1 MAFGMVCICV
11 DCDICLKKP
20 FNLLLFPSPYGFENL
35 RTLCLPCH
43 SGKHMWNIE
52 LFFYQLLETARS
64 KASCTPRPRLPN
76 SVSDRPP
83 TSLFQ
88 FVSIFGIFSQAI
100 IHVSCMAFSVRYAK
114 HLESDVSESVGKGI
128 IRLNHSFGST
138 SLKLGKLL
146 DALSKRSVLDGMEGQ
161 TNPNPFFQRSP
172 FRPNYETNSVFFFS
186 ILQSAIS
193 ALVSHQGAPFYRSVL
208 ESRDLC
214 AMSGITLLF
223 VMVCITGKISSIT
236 NFLQVKPLP
245 SRFAKVVF
253 LGIVTINIIACAIC
267 RLIMDNF
274 LFTSKSAE
282 LETVKSDRETQ
293 SKNAADHEE
302 KLLSEE
308 IEYNLKGLR
317 FFCVLI
323 AYFMIDVILS
333 PK

>member
-1 MAFGMVCICV
+1 M
-11 DCDICLKKP
+11 
-20 FNLLLFPSPYGFENL
+20 S
-35 RTLCLPCH
+35 
-43 SGKHMWNIE
+43 
-52 LFFYQLLETARS
+52 
-64 KASCTPRPRLPN
+64 
-76 SVSDRPP
+76 
-83 TSLFQ
+83 
-88 FVSIFGIFSQAI
+88 
-100 IHVSCMAFSVRYAK
+100 FSVRYAK
-114 HLESDVSESVGKGI
+114 HLESDVSESVGTGI
-128 IRLNHSFGST
+128 IGLNHSFGSS

-161 TNPNPFFQRSP
+161 TNPSPFFQRSP

-193 ALVSHQGAPFYRSVL
+193 ALVSHKGAPFYRSVL

-214 AMSGITLLF
+214 AMAGGTLLF
-223 VMVCITGKISSIT
+223 VMVCITGKMSSIT

-253 LGIVTINIIACAIC
+253 LGIVMINIMACAFC
-267 RLIMDNF
+267 RLIMDTF
-274 LFTSKSAE
+274 LFTSTSAE
-282 LETVKSDRETQ
+282 LVTVASEGETQ

-323 AYFMIDVILS
+323 AYVMIDVIFS